1 MAEQYLVSKKYHEIS
16 LLAGETAR
24 QVSKN
29 GEEWAKYLTTAA
41 RLYRYPFDDQ
51 MLIYAQRP
59 DASACATMETWNEKM
74 FCWVNRG
81 AKGIAL
87 FDRESERPRLKYVFD
102 VSDVHKSRR
111 LGKDPYLWEI
121 REEHKDA
128 VLAQLEK
135 TYGATDKDNSFES
148 RLMEIAGRIAE
159 DYYGELMQDMSYAKE
174 GSFLEELDGLNV
186 GLRLRETLSASIA
199 YTLLSRCGAD
209 MDLWKDELNFDYI
222 SEFNTTKALSVIG
235 NATTDMCKPILM
247 EIGKTVAAYDRQIAR
262 QKASNKA
269 KEKASGVQ
277 IDNIEKNPQK
287 VLANTP
293 EPRYNALKRES
304 VLQTRTDIPIYVTG
318 EQAVKNIETE
328 GIAHGTDIREE
339 RGLSDTQPDTGQ
351 RAGGAADQ
359 VRADAQ
365 ELSEGTPEGD
375 LQRASADG
383 RTESTLSGDT
393 ETGRGEDGLSDGED
407 GGSRGSGRSAES
419 VRSDEMGGEDERN
432 QALGGGK
439 RTDGAGLQPLNSGL
453 QQNKEEAVKPD
464 NDRSSGEDSLS
475 GSFLDNLEFAEKA
488 VEIQKGILCS
498 DDFLI
503 HKRPEIAGY
512 FAMEQD
518 IRMQTEYLKNSF
530 RMEEFTELDIGE
542 MRAGY
547 RADED
552 GLTMWKGHYL
562 TREAEA
568 RISWEDA
575 RFFVNSY
582 IEDGVYLLP
591 GEKAEQIDTN
601 GMYQQLDLFSMF
613 TEQVG
618 SIAMKEAEA
627 GIIPAEKTSP
637 EPTKEVITKEQLD
650 TILRSGGGR
659 ENSRKRIYAKYQQ
672 GKTPEEM
679 AEFLKKEYKTTGK
692 GFEFEGKQIAVWF
705 DGQGMTA
712 GDGTS
717 AIENPKFTMSWQEI
731 ETQIRS
737 QVEKG
742 TYMGANEAYLV
753 DEVERGRIADHL
765 YFFFR
770 DGMGEAP
777 EELEMKFA
785 NYPDSHASLVDILST
800 PESVDMV
807 ASHMDKA
814 LAQLESG
821 EKKLRFR
828 SVMPKEELRAELD
841 NLLLQKKT
849 FPVSDH
855 VEVKKED
862 FITQDEIDHR
872 LGRGSGFEHGSFRIY
887 DYFMEG
893 HDSKEAAA
901 FLKKEYGIG
910 GSSHALAGADH
921 SWEDHDSK
929 GISLKKGDLSKP
941 YADVLLPWKA
951 VEKRIRKLIQEDK
964 YLFPE
969 GKEAYAEYKEEQAQ
983 KELEKAQAKIER
995 DTKVACKDA
1004 VDRAIAEN
1012 FDGYRLPKAT
1022 AEGVIKEYGI
1032 ERVSYVLANTVMH
1045 RRQEERISPENKEWA
1060 KSIEPY
1066 AMYESRDIVAASHP
1080 AVLNGFINQARRYIE
1095 HEKELAAQAEA
1106 EQEND
1111 VPDIPEGELDWHIV
1125 HDMDDDNG
1133 QPAEWS
1139 AKLPNGEFLWIDR
1152 ETGGYALYD
1161 THNTDASPVSV
1172 SETLDGAKESGED
1185 YASELTAV
1193 DVEIVEK
1200 TTVALESSEDFSE
1213 PATGFYT
1220 HQYADGREGMRYRL
1234 VTTAE
1239 DGLLIPY
1246 PEHSRFFLNRELAQ
1260 EYMDTH
1266 ADLIDVIGYD
1276 EMVFSSMQK
1285 QSAYKREQNER
1296 ETSGHDVQR
1305 LEDTIFIDGQ
1315 ECVKTDEWKS
1325 GDDVYV
1331 LGNSIEDSDFF
1342 YAEVNGNTRFEYDH
1356 KPDRAEIVEDFINIE
1371 AMRDIDRHE
1380 AEVFSRFEGG
1390 GEVSEFYYAISLTSD
1405 AFADSYCISVMDG
1418 STGEEVQPYR
1428 DSHGD
1433 MPTFKTVD
1441 EAVDYCHRNGIDF
1454 ENAAEVDQWHTIEV
1468 ERAKAVSDG
1477 QIQEDYAEKPL
1488 TADDIQN
1495 LVLTGREYSA
1505 GSRTTVY
1512 DFECDIRGEHDSLQ
1526 YTLEY
1531 HDDGEGFTIH
1541 TEKDDIW
1548 ERMSEPELERLEGIL
1563 GREALY
1569 FKYHEKIA
1577 GAESLEGLKEIEYE
1591 IMEDESPYFS
1601 AVSERVWKDFS
1612 QKEREMSVPEQET
1625 SGHDV
1630 QKRDYRVGDR
1640 VYLDNKP
1647 YEITRTDDWNVEIMD
1662 RSLLNPPR
1670 RLESRENFEKLLRQ
1684 DERNAHLFTPEEK
1697 EPDQMGYTAETVE
1710 VYPGEKNNLPY
1721 DVVVEKLHFEEPE
1734 KAEPE
1739 KTVQIDKSG
1748 AVNFHITDDT
1758 LGIGGAK
1765 EKFKRNIDAIR
1776 TLEKIEGENRIA
1788 TPEEQK
1794 ILSQYVGWGGLA
1806 DAFDESKSAWAGE
1819 YQELKSLLSDAE
1831 YASARES
1838 TLNAHYTSP
1847 VIIRSIYEALE
1858 NMGFEKGNVLEPAM
1872 GIGNFFGMLPE
1883 KMQESRLYGVELDG
1897 ITGRIAKQLYPKA
1910 DIKISGFEKT
1920 DYPNDF
1926 FDVAVGNVPFGQYKV
1941 ADRQYDK
1948 NNFLIH
1954 DYFFA
1959 KTLDKVR
1966 PGGVVA
1972 FVTSKGTMDKK
1983 SPEVRKYLA
1992 QRAELL
1998 GAVRLPN
2005 TAFKENAGTEVTSDI
2020 LFLKKRDRVMD
2031 LEPDWVHLSED
2042 ENGIAM
2048 NSYFAEHPEMIVG
2061 KMEMVSGPYGMEST
2075 CQPDTT
2081 RPFAEQLAEAISRID
2096 GEIEEAA
2103 LDELDSEAADQTI
2116 PADPD
2121 VKNYSY
2127 TLVDDKVYYRENSIM
2142 KPVDM
2147 KDTMME
2153 RIKGMVGIRDCTQE
2167 LIRVQLEEYPDTV
2180 ILEKQAELNKLY
2192 DDFSKKYGLINSQ
2205 TNKRAFNQDSS
2216 YCLLCSLEKTD
2227 EEGKF
2232 VGKADMFTKRTIKKA
2247 EVVTSVD
2254 TATEALAVSLSEKA
2268 KVDLDYMAELSGK
2281 DADTIK
2287 EELTGV
2293 IFQNPVTDKWETADE
2308 YLSGNVRD
2316 KLETAKTY
2324 AENHPEYA
2332 VNVQALTQVQPKELD
2347 ASEIEV
2353 RIGATWVKPEYLEDF
2368 MRDTFESPQH
2378 LFDKNVMGIQFSDV
2392 TGQWNVKGKNADFG
2406 NSLVNMTYGT
2416 SRRNAY
2422 QILEDSLN
2430 LKDSRVYDTI
2440 MEDGK
2445 EKRVLNKKET
2455 TLAAQKQDTI
2465 REAFK
2470 DWVFRDPDRRQD
2482 LVAKYNKLFNST
2494 RPREYDGAHLKF
2506 PGMTPDIE
2514 LKPHQKNAVAHVL
2527 YGDNTLLA
2535 HCVGAGKTF
2544 EMTAAAMESKRLG
2557 LCQKSLFVVPNH
2569 LTEQWASDFLRLY
2582 PGANILAATKKDF
2595 EPANR
2600 KKFCSRIATGDYD
2613 AVIIGHSQFEKIPL
2627 SIERQEA
2634 MIERQIGEIELAI
2647 EQAKADNGE
2656 RYTIKQMEKTRKSL
2670 SARLEKL
2677 NDTSRKDNVVTFEQL
2692 GVDRLFVD
2700 ESHFYKNL
2708 FLYTK
2713 MRNVAGIAQT
2723 EAQKSSDMFAK
2734 CQYLDELT
2742 GGKGVTFATGTPISN
2757 SMTELYTNMRY
2768 LQYSTLQKLG
2778 LGHFD
2783 SWASSFGE
2791 TQTAIELAPE
2801 GTGYRA
2807 KTRFAKFFNLP
2818 ELIAL
2823 FKESADIQTPDM
2835 LNLPVPEAEYE
2846 NVVLKPSEYQ
2856 QDMVASL
2863 AERAEAVRDRKVDA
2877 SVDNMLKIT
2886 NDGRKLAL
2894 DQRLINDMLPDN
2906 ETSKAATCVE
2916 KAFEIWEQTKEQKST
2931 QLIFCDLSTPK
2942 GDGTFN
2948 VYDDIKNK
2956 LVEKGV
2962 PPEEISFI
2970 HEANTETRKAE
2981 LFGKVRSGQVRF
2993 LLGSTQK
3000 MGAGTNVQDRLIALH
3015 HLDVPWR
3022 PSDIEQQEGRIL
3034 RQGNLNPKVKI
3045 FRYVTEGTF
3054 DSYSWQLIENKQKFI
3069 GQIMTSK
3076 SPVRSCEDV
3085 DEAALTYAEVK
3096 ALATGNPYIKEKMDL
3111 DIQVS
3116 KLKLMKGNHTSQK
3129 YRLEDNIAK
3138 HYPQQIAILKER
3150 ISGMGADIQTAKA
3163 NLPADK
3169 EQFLMKV
3176 GDKVYTDKK
3185 EAGTALV
3192 EMCKEMKTVNVP
3204 ATVGEYAGFKMAVS
3218 FDSFNHK
3225 FVMNLKGQ
3233 LSHNLEIG
3241 SDPLGNIARINH
3253 ALESMPKQLSEA
3265 QTKLETVERQLE
3277 TAKVEVTKPFAQEA
3291 ELAEKLERLS
3301 ALNALLNMDEKGDD
3315 ALGMDDAPEEEN
3327 EGQETS
3333 GHDVQKLGK
3342 NDLKPWQEEKPETRE
3357 SVADAP
3363 TPYPVEN
3370 ARHNYAVDN
3379 GNPQGLKLTAGMADK
3394 PVQRTSLKE
3403 KLEAFKVKA
3412 AGGDAEKAM
3421 PKKAKEKTETL

>member
-59 DASACATMETWNEKM
+59 DANACATMETWNEKM

-174 GSFLEELDGLNV
+174 GSFLEEFDDLNV

-262 QKASNKA
+262 NKA
-269 KEKASGVQ
+269 KEKANGVQ
-277 IDNIEKNPQK
+277 TDNTEKNPEK

-304 VLQTRTDIPIYVTG
+304 DLQTRTDIPIYVTG

-393 ETGRGEDGLSDGED
+393 ETGRGEDGLPDRADGE
-407 GGSRGSGRSAES
+407 SRGSGRSAES

-439 RTDGAGLQPLNSGL
+439 RTDGAGIQPVNSGL
-453 QQNKEEAVKPD
+453 QQNKETGKPD
-464 NDRSSGEDSLS
+464 NDRTSGEDSLS

-518 IRMQTEYLKNSF
+518 TRMQTEYLKNSF
-530 RMEEFTELDIGE
+530 RMEEFTEFDIGE

-591 GEKAEQIDTN
+591 GEKAEQIDTS

-613 TEQVG
+613 TEQIG

-637 EPTKEVITKEQLD
+637 EPTKEVIPKEQLD
-650 TILRSGGGR
+650 TILQSGGGR

-679 AEFLKKEYKTTGK
+679 AEFLKKEYRTTGK
-692 GFEFEGKQIAVWF
+692 GFEFEGKQVSVWF

-737 QVEKG
+737 QVENG

-753 DEVERGRIADHL
+753 DEVERGRIATFAA
-765 YFFFR
+765 YFFY
-770 DGMGEAP
+770 DGMGEMP
-777 EELEMKFA
+777 EEIFEKVGNRSDA
-785 NYPDSHASLVDILST
+785 HAKMVELLSS
-800 PESVDMV
+800 PEGIDLV
-807 ASHMDKA
+807 ASCMDKA
-814 LAQLESG
+814 MAQLESG

-901 FLKKEYGIG
+901 FLKKEYGTG

-1012 FDGYRLPKAT
+1012 FDGYRLPKGT

-1106 EQEND
+1106 EQAQEPEQGEND
-1111 VPDIPEGELDWHIV
+1111 ISEGELDWHIV

-1133 QPAEWS
+1133 QPTEWS

-1185 YASELTAV
+1185 YAALEPAH
-1193 DVEIVEK
+1193 VEAEEK
-1200 TTVALESSEDFSE
+1200 IKVALESSEDFSE
-1213 PATGFYT
+1213 PSIGFYT

-1246 PEHSRFFLNRELAQ
+1246 PEHSRFFFNRELAQ
-1260 EYMDTH
+1260 EYIDTH
-1266 ADLIDVIGYD
+1266 SDLIDVTSYD

-1285 QSAYKREQNER
+1285 QSAYKREQIQR
-1296 ETSGHDVQR
+1296 ETSGQDVQR
-1305 LEDTIFIDGQ
+1305 LSDTIFIDGQ
-1315 ECVKTDEWKS
+1315 ECIKTDEWKS

-1331 LGNSIEDSDFF
+1331 LGNSVEDSDFF

-1356 KPDRAEIVEDFINIE
+1356 KPDRAEIEDDFIDIE

-1441 EAVDYCHRNGIDF
+1441 EAVDYCHENGIDF
-1454 ENAAEVDQWHTIEV
+1454 QNAGEVDQWHTIEV

-1477 QIQEDYAEKPL
+1477 QIQEDHAEKPL

-1601 AVSERVWKDFS
+1601 AVSERVWEAYS
-1612 QKEREMSVPEQET
+1612 QKEQELSVPEQET

-1630 QKRDYRVGDR
+1630 QKPDYRVGVT

-1662 RSLLNPPR
+1662 RSLFNPPR

-1748 AVNFHITDDT
+1748 AVNFHITDDA

-1765 EKFKRNIDAIR
+1765 EKFKRNIEAIR

-2075 CQPDTT
+2075 CQPDTA

-2153 RIKGMVGIRDCTQE
+2153 RITGMVGIRDCTQE

-2324 AENHPEYA
+2324 AENHPEYT

-2368 MRDTFESPQH
+2368 MRDTFETPQH
-2378 LFDKNVMGIQFSDV
+2378 LFDKNVMSIQFSDV

-2916 KAFEIWEQTKEQKST
+2916 KAFEIWEQTKGQKST

-3265 QTKLETVERQLE
+3265 QTKLQTVERQLE

>member
-1 MAEQYLVSKKYHEIS
+1 MAGEYLVSKKYHEIS
-16 LLAGETAR
+16 VLAGETAR
-24 QVSKN
+24 QVAKN
-29 GEEWAKYLTTAA
+29 GKEWTKYLDTAA
-41 RLYRYPFDDQ
+41 RLYKYPFEDQ

-59 DASACATMETWNEKM
+59 DAKACATMEIWNEKM

-102 VSDVHKSRR
+102 VSNVHKSRR
-111 LGKDPYLWEI
+111 IGKDPYLWEI
-121 REEHKDA
+121 REEHKDV

-135 TYGATDKDNSFES
+135 TYGATDKGNSFEG
-148 RLMEIAGRIAE
+148 RLMEIARRIAE
-159 DYYGELMQDMSYAKE
+159 DYYTELLPDLLYSKE
-174 GSFLEELDGLNV
+174 GSFLEELDELNV

-199 YTLLSRCGAD
+199 YTILSRCGAD
-209 MDLWKDELNFDYI
+209 MDLWKDDLNFDYI
-222 SEFNTTKALSVIG
+222 SEFNTSMALSVVG
-235 NATTDMCKPILM
+235 NATTDMCKPLLM

-262 QKASNKA
+262 NKA
-269 KEKASGVQ
+269 KEKANAVQ
-277 IDNIEKNPQK
+277 TDTNEKNPEK
-287 VLANTP
+287 VLANIP
-293 EPRYNALKRES
+293 DPRYNALKRES
-304 VLQTRTDIPIYVTG
+304 KNEPQTETTT
-318 EQAVKNIETE
+318 NHIETE

-339 RGLSDTQPDTGQ
+339 RGLSDTEPGAGQ
-351 RAGGAADQ
+351 RAGGTADQ
-359 VRADAQ
+359 VRTDAE

-375 LQRASADG
+375 IQRAADDG
-383 RTESTLSGDT
+383 KTERALSGDT
-393 ETGRGEDGLSDGED
+393 EAGRGADGLPDGADGE
-407 GGSRGSGRSAES
+407 SRGSGRSTES
-419 VRSDEMGGEDERN
+419 VRSDEMGGEDE
-432 QALGGGK
+432 QHQELSGGD
-439 RTDGAGLQPLNSGL
+439 RTDGAGVQPLSSEE
-453 QQNKEEAVKPD
+453 QQNKETEEPD
-464 NDRSSGEDSLS
+464 NGEDSLS
-475 GSFLDNLEFAEKA
+475 GSFLDNPDFAEKTME
-488 VEIQKGILCS
+488 VQKGILCS
-498 DDFLI
+498 DSFLI

-512 FAMEQD
+512 FAMEKD
-518 IRMQTEYLKNSF
+518 TRLQTEYFKNCF
-530 RMEEFTELDIGE
+530 HFNIYYGYEAAGIPVGFYANEEGIHFNMSGKPGVEN
-542 MRAGY
+542 
-547 RADED
+547 
-552 GLTMWKGHYL
+552 
-562 TREAEA
+562 EAF
-568 RISWEDA
+568 ISWEDA
-575 RFFVNSY
+575 RFLVNSY
-582 IEDGVYLLP
+582 IEDDVYLLP

-601 GMYQQLDLFSMF
+601 GMYQQLDLFSLF
-613 TEQVG
+613 SEQVG
-618 SIAMKEAEA
+618 SIAVKEAEQ
-627 GIIPAEKTSP
+627 GVIPAEKISP
-637 EPTKEVITKEQLD
+637 EPQKEALPKEQLD
-650 TILRSGGGR
+650 TILQSGGGR
-659 ENSRKRIYAKYQQ
+659 DNSRKRIYAKYQQ

-679 AEFLKKEYKTTGK
+679 AEFLKKEYGTTGK
-692 GFEFEGKQIAVWF
+692 GFEFDGKQVSVWF
-705 DGQGMTA
+705 NEQGMTA
-712 GDGTS
+712 GYGTS
-717 AIENPKFTMSWQEI
+717 ALENPRFTMSWQEI
-731 ETQIRS
+731 EAVIRS
-737 QVEKG
+737 QVESG
-742 TYMGANEAYLV
+742 AYMGANEAYLV
-753 DEVERGRIADHL
+753 DEVERSRIATYVA
-765 YFFFR
+765 YFFY
-770 DGMGEAP
+770 DGIGELP
-777 EELEMKFA
+777 EELFEKVGNRSDA
-785 NYPDSHASLVDILST
+785 HAKMVELLSS
-800 PESVDMV
+800 PEGIDLV
-807 ASHMDKA
+807 ASCMDKA
-814 LAQLESG
+814 LHQLETG
-821 EKKLRFR
+821 EKKLRYR

-841 NLLLQKKT
+841 NLLLEKKT

-901 FLKKEYGIG
+901 FLKKEYGTG
-910 GSSHALAGADH
+910 GSTHALAGADH
-921 SWEDHDSK
+921 SYENHDAK
-929 GISLKKGDLSKP
+929 GISLEKGSIMEPYTKILLS
-941 YADVLLPWKA
+941 WKV
-951 VEKRIRKLIQEDK
+951 VEKRIRKLIEEDK

-983 KELEKAQAKIER
+983 KELEQAQAKLER
-995 DTKVACKDA
+995 DTKVYCKDA
-1004 VDRAIAEN
+1004 IDRAIAEN
-1012 FDGYRLPKAT
+1012 FDGYRLPKGT
-1022 AEGVIKEYGI
+1022 AEGVIKDYGI
-1032 ERVSYVLANTVMH
+1032 ERVSYVLANTIMH

-1060 KSIEPY
+1060 MSITPY
-1066 AMYESRDIVAASHP
+1066 AVYESRDIVAASHP

-1095 HEKELAAQAEA
+1095 QEKELAALAEA
-1106 EQEND
+1106 EQAQEPEQND
-1111 VPDIPEGELDWHIV
+1111 VSDISEGELDWHIV

-1133 QPAEWS
+1133 QPTEWS
-1139 AKLPNGEFLWIDR
+1139 AKLPNGEFLWIDK
-1152 ETGGYALYD
+1152 ETEGYALYN
-1161 THNTDASPVSV
+1161 THMTDASPVSV

-1185 YASELTAV
+1185 YAFEIAH
-1193 DVEIVEK
+1193 VEEVEK
-1200 TTVALESSEDFSE
+1200 ITVALESTEDFSE
-1213 PATGFYT
+1213 PGIGFYT
-1220 HQYADGREGMRYRL
+1220 HHYADGREGVRYRL
-1234 VTTAE
+1234 VTMGE
-1239 DGLLIPY
+1239 NGLLIPY
-1246 PEHSRFFLNRELAQ
+1246 PEHNRFFINRELAQ
-1260 EYMDTH
+1260 EYIDNH

-1276 EMVFSSMQK
+1276 EMVYGSMHK
-1285 QSAYKREQNER
+1285 QSEYKREQAQK
-1296 ETSGHDVQR
+1296 ETSGHDVQKS
-1305 LEDTIFIDGQ
+1305 EDTISIDGQ
-1315 ECVKTDEWKS
+1315 ECVKTDEWKA
-1325 GDDVYV
+1325 GDNKYV
-1331 LGNSIEDSDFF
+1331 LGNSVEDSDFF
-1342 YAEVNGNTRFEYDH
+1342 YAEVNGDTHFEYDH
-1356 KPDRAEIVEDFINIE
+1356 RPDREEVEDDFIDLE

-1380 AEVFSRFEGG
+1380 AQVFSRFEG
-1390 GEVSEFYYAISLTSD
+1390 SD
-1405 AFADSYCISVMDG
+1405 DFPDVDAD
-1418 STGEEVQPYR
+1418 
-1428 DSHGD
+1428 
-1433 MPTFKTVD
+1433 
-1441 EAVDYCHRNGIDF
+1441 
-1454 ENAAEVDQWHTIEV
+1454 
-1468 ERAKAVSDG
+1468 
-1477 QIQEDYAEKPL
+1477 EKPL

-1495 LVLTGREYSA
+1495 LVLINREYFA
-1505 GSRTTVY
+1505 TSRTTVY

-1548 ERMSEPELERLEGIL
+1548 ERMPEPELERLEGIL
-1563 GREALY
+1563 SREAVY

-1577 GAESLEGLKEIEYE
+1577 GTESLEDLKELEYE
-1591 IMEDESPYFS
+1591 IMEDESPEFP

-1612 QKEREMSVPEQET
+1612 QKERELSAPEQET

-1630 QKRDYRVGDR
+1630 QKQKYRIGVR

-1662 RSLLNPPR
+1662 RSLYNPPR
-1670 RLESRENFEKLLRQ
+1670 RLESWENFEKLLRQ
-1684 DERNAHLFTPEEK
+1684 DERNAHLFTPEERK
-1697 EPDQMGYTAETVE
+1697 
-1710 VYPGEKNNLPY
+1710 
-1721 DVVVEKLHFEEPE
+1721 PE

-1739 KTVQIDKSG
+1739 KPDYKVGDIVTIDGTEFMIDDISDEEVQLRDPTLFYPMLWTESRENFERLLARETENALPEPEKKSPAKQAEPKIDKSG
-1748 AVNFHITDDT
+1748 AVNFHITDDA

-1765 EKFKRNIDAIR
+1765 EKFRRNVEAIR
-1776 TLEKIEGENRIA
+1776 TLEAIESENRIA

-1819 YQELKSLLSDAE
+1819 YQELKSLLSETE

-1858 NMGFEKGNVLEPAM
+1858 KMGFEKGNVLEPAM

-1910 DIKISGFEKT
+1910 NIKISGFEKT

-1948 NNFLIH
+1948 NNFMIH

-2061 KMEMVSGPYGMEST
+2061 NMEMVSGPYGMEST

-2081 RPFAEQLAEAISRID
+2081 KPFAEQLREAISRID
-2096 GEIEEAA
+2096 GEFEEVE
-2103 LDELDSEAADQTI
+2103 LDELEDEFADQTI
-2116 PADPD
+2116 PADPY

-2127 TLVDDKVYYRENSIM
+2127 TLVDDKVYYRENSVM

-2147 KDTMME
+2147 KDSMLE
-2153 RIKGMVGIRDCTQE
+2153 RIKGMIAIRNCTQE
-2167 LIRVQLEEYPDTV
+2167 LINVQLEEYPDSV
-2180 ILEKQAELNKLY
+2180 IWEKQAELNSLY
-2192 DDFSKKYGLINSQ
+2192 DAFSKKYGLINSQ

-2268 KVDLDYMAELSGK
+2268 RIDLDYMAELTGK
-2281 DADTIK
+2281 SIDTIK
-2287 EELTGV
+2287 EELTGI

-2316 KLETAKTY
+2316 KLETAKVY
-2324 AENHPEYA
+2324 AENHPEFT

-2353 RIGATWVKPEYLEDF
+2353 RIGATWIKPEYLEDF
-2368 MRDTFESPQH
+2368 MRDIFETPQH
-2378 LFDKNVMGIQFSDV
+2378 LLNRDIMGIQYSDI
-2392 TGQWNVKGKNADFG
+2392 TGQWNVKGKNADYG

-2430 LKDSRVYDTI
+2430 LKDSRVYDTVV
-2440 MEDGK
+2440 EDGK

-2482 LVAKYNKLFNST
+2482 LVAKYNQLFNST

-2634 MIERQIGEIELAI
+2634 MIERQISEIELAI

-2677 NDTSRKDNVVTFEQL
+2677 NDATRKDNVVTFEQL

-2700 ESHFYKNL
+2700 ESHNYKNL

-2734 CQYLDELT
+2734 CQYLDEIT

-2818 ELIAL
+2818 ELISL

-2856 QDMVASL
+2856 QEMVSSL
-2863 AERAEAVRDRKVDA
+2863 ADRAEAVRNRLVEPYQ
-2877 SVDNMLKIT
+2877 DNMLKIT

-2894 DQRLINDMLPDN
+2894 DQRLINDVLPDSD
-2906 ETSKAATCVE
+2906 TSKAATCVE

-2948 VYDDIKNK
+2948 VYEDIRNK
-2956 LVEKGV
+2956 LIEKGV
-2962 PPEEISFI
+2962 PPEEIAFI
-2970 HEANTETRKAE
+2970 HEANTELRKAE

-3129 YRLEDNIAK
+3129 YRLEDDILK
-3138 HYPQQIAILKER
+3138 RYPQQIAILKER
-3150 ISGMGADIQTAKA
+3150 ISGMTVDIQTAKT

-3169 EQFLMKV
+3169 EQFVMKV

-3192 EMCKEMKTVNVP
+3192 EMCKEMKTLNVP

-3253 ALESMPKQLSEA
+3253 ALESMPKQLAEA

-3277 TAKVEVTKPFAQEA
+3277 TAKIEVTKPFAQEA
-3291 ELAEKLERLS
+3291 ELAEKLERLA
-3301 ALNALLNMDEKGDD
+3301 ALNALLNMDEKGDE
-3315 ALGMDDAPEEEN
+3315 ALGMDDAPGEEN
-3327 EGQETS
+3327 ESQKTS
-3333 GHDVQKLGK
+3333 GHDVQKPAAGYGSPQRF
-3342 NDLKPWQEEKPETRE
+3342 KPAAAM
-3357 SVADAP
+3357 S
-3363 TPYPVEN
+3363 
-3370 ARHNYAVDN
+3370 
-3379 GNPQGLKLTAGMADK
+3379 DK
-3394 PVQRTSLKE
+3394 PAQRTSLKE
-3403 KLEAFKVKA
+3403 KLEAFKVRA
-3412 AGGDAEKAM
+3412 AGGNTEKTV
-3421 PKKAKEKTETL
+3421 PKKAKDKAETL

>member
-1 MAEQYLVSKKYHEIS
+1 MAGEYLVSKKYHEIS
-16 LLAGETAR
+16 MLAGETAR

-29 GEEWAKYLTTAA
+29 GEEWTKYLTTAA
-41 RLYRYPFDDQ
+41 RLYKYPFEDQ

-59 DASACATMETWNEKM
+59 DAKACALMETWNEKM

-111 LGKDPYLWEI
+111 IGKDPYLWEI

-135 TYGATDKDNSFES
+135 TYGATDRGNSFEG
-148 RLMEIAGRIAE
+148 RLIEIAGRIAE
-159 DYYGELMQDMSYAKE
+159 DYYSELLPDMSYAKE
-174 GSFLEELDGLNV
+174 GSFLEELDEINV

-222 SEFNTTKALSVIG
+222 SEFNTSMALSVIG
-235 NATTDMCKPILM
+235 NATTDMCKPLLM

-262 QKASNKA
+262 NKA
-269 KEKASGVQ
+269 KEKANGVQ
-277 IDNIEKNPQK
+277 TDDIEKNPEK

-304 VLQTRTDIPIYVTG
+304 ESIPQTETDTN
-318 EQAVKNIETE
+318 QIETE
-328 GIAHGTDIREE
+328 GIAYGTDIREE

-351 RAGGAADQ
+351 RAGGTADQ
-359 VRADAQ
+359 VRADAE
-365 ELSEGTPEGD
+365 ELPEGTPEGD
-375 LQRASADG
+375 IQRASDG
-383 RTESTLSGDT
+383 RQAESTLSGDT
-393 ETGRGEDGLSDGED
+393 EAGRGEDGLPDGADGE
-407 GGSRGSGRSAES
+407 SRGSGRSAES
-419 VRSDEMGGEDERN
+419 VRSDEMGGEDEQH
-432 QALGGGK
+432 QALGGGN
-439 RTDGAGLQPLNSGL
+439 RTDGAGLQPLNSGS
-453 QQNKEEAVKPD
+453 QQNRETEKPD
-464 NDRSSGEDSLS
+464 NGEDSLS
-475 GSFLDNLEFAEKA
+475 GSFLDNLEFTEKA
-488 VEIQKGILCS
+488 MELQKGVLCS
-498 DDFLI
+498 DAFLI

-518 IRMQTEYLKNSF
+518 TMLQREYFKNSF
-530 RMEEFTELDIGE
+530 HMGMTYILGVGDSIVEFHAEENGIY
-542 MRAGY
+542 MRDRTDGI
-547 RADED
+547 DSED
-552 GLTMWKGHYL
+552 MLL
-562 TREAEA
+562 
-568 RISWEDA
+568 SWEDA

-613 TEQVG
+613 AEQVG
-618 SIAMKEAEA
+618 SIAMKEAED
-627 GIIPAEKTSP
+627 GIVPAEKPSL
-637 EPTKEVITKEQLD
+637 EPKKEALPKEQLD
-650 TILRSGGGR
+650 TILRSGGGM

-679 AEFLKKEYKTTGK
+679 TEFLKKEYGTTGK
-692 GFEFEGKQIAVWF
+692 GFEFEGKQVAVWF

-712 GDGTS
+712 GYGTS

-737 QVEKG
+737 QVENG

-753 DEVERGRIADHL
+753 DEVERGRIATFAA
-765 YFFFR
+765 YFFY
-770 DGMGEAP
+770 DGIGEMP
-777 EELEMKFA
+777 EEIFEKVGNRSDA
-785 NYPDSHASLVDILST
+785 HAKMVELLSSPEGIDLVT
-800 PESVDMV
+800 
-807 ASHMDKA
+807 SHMDKA

-821 EKKLRFR
+821 EKKLRIR

-841 NLLLQKKT
+841 NLLLEKET
-849 FPVSDH
+849 FPVSDS

-872 LGRGSGFEHGSFRIY
+872 LGSGSGYHHGSFRIY

-893 HDSKEAAA
+893 HNSKEAAD
-901 FLKKEYGIG
+901 FLKHEYGTG
-910 GSSHALAGADH
+910 GSSDALAGADH
-921 SWEDHDSK
+921 SWEDHDFK
-929 GISLKKGDLSKP
+929 GISLKKGDLSEP
-941 YADVLLPWKA
+941 YADVLLSWKT

-964 YLFPE
+964 YLSPKA
-969 GKEAYAEYKEEQAQ
+969 KEAYAEYKEEQAQ
-983 KELEKAQAKIER
+983 IELEKAQAKIER
-995 DTKVACKDA
+995 DTKVSCKDA
-1004 VDRAIAEN
+1004 IDRAIAEN
-1012 FDGYRLPKAT
+1012 FDGYRLPKGT
-1022 AEGVIKEYGI
+1022 AAGVIKEYGI

-1066 AMYESRDIVAASHP
+1066 AMYESRDIIAASHP

-1106 EQEND
+1106 EQEPEND
-1111 VPDIPEGELDWHIV
+1111 VPDISEGELNWHIV
-1125 HDMDDDNG
+1125 HEMDDDNG
-1133 QPAEWS
+1133 QPTEWS
-1139 AKLPNGEFLWIDR
+1139 AKLPNGEFLWIDK
-1152 ETGGYALYD
+1152 ETEGYALYD

-1185 YASELTAV
+1185 YSLELTGVV
-1193 DVEIVEK
+1193 DVERI
-1200 TTVALESSEDFSE
+1200 TVALESSEDFSE
-1213 PATGFYT
+1213 PGIGFYT
-1220 HQYADGREGMRYRL
+1220 HQYADGREGVRYRL
-1234 VTTAE
+1234 VTIAE

-1246 PEHSRFFLNRELAQ
+1246 PEHSRFFINRELAQ
-1260 EYMDTH
+1260 EYIDTH

-1285 QSAYKREQNER
+1285 QSAYKREQIQG
-1296 ETSGHDVQR
+1296 ETSGHDVQKP
-1305 LEDTIFIDGQ
+1305 EDTIFIDGQ
-1315 ECVKTDEWKS
+1315 ECIKTDEWKS

-1331 LGNSIEDSDFF
+1331 LGNSVEDSDFF

-1356 KPDRAEIVEDFINIE
+1356 KPDRAEIEDDFIDIE

-1380 AEVFSRFEGG
+1380 AEVFSHFEG
-1390 GEVSEFYYAISLTSD
+1390 SADFPDID
-1405 AFADSYCISVMDG
+1405 AD
-1418 STGEEVQPYR
+1418 
-1428 DSHGD
+1428 
-1433 MPTFKTVD
+1433 
-1441 EAVDYCHRNGIDF
+1441 
-1454 ENAAEVDQWHTIEV
+1454 
-1468 ERAKAVSDG
+1468 
-1477 QIQEDYAEKPL
+1477 EKPL

-1495 LVLTGREYSA
+1495 LVLINREYFA
-1505 GSRTTVY
+1505 TSRTTVY

-1548 ERMSEPELERLEGIL
+1548 ERMPEPELERLEGIL
-1563 GREALY
+1563 SREAVY
-1569 FKYHEKIA
+1569 FKYHEKIT
-1577 GAESLEGLKEIEYE
+1577 GTESLEDLKEIEYE
-1591 IMEDESPYFS
+1591 IMEDESPEFP

-1612 QKEREMSVPEQET
+1612 QKERELSAPEQET

-1630 QKRDYRVGDR
+1630 QKRNYRIGNR

-1647 YEITRTDDWNVEIMD
+1647 YEITRIDDWNVEIMD
-1662 RSLLNPPR
+1662 RSLFNPPR

-1684 DERNAHLFTPEEK
+1684 DERNAYLFTPEEN
-1697 EPDQMGYTAETVE
+1697 EPDQTGYTTETVE

-1721 DVVVEKLHFEEPE
+1721 DVVVEKLHFGKPE
-1734 KAEPE
+1734 KAKPEKPDYKVGDTVTIEGTEFIIENISDREVQLRDPTLFYPIFRTESWENFERLLARETENTLPEPE
-1739 KTVQIDKSG
+1739 GKSPAKQAEPKIDKSG
-1748 AVNFHITDDT
+1748 AVNFHITDDA
-1758 LGIGGAK
+1758 LGIGSAK
-1765 EKFKRNIDAIR
+1765 EKFRRNVEAIR
-1776 TLEKIEGENRIA
+1776 TLEKIENENRIA
-1788 TPEEQK
+1788 TPEEQRV
-1794 ILSQYVGWGGLA
+1794 LSQYVGWGGLA

-1819 YQELKSLLSDAE
+1819 YQELKNLLSDTE
-1831 YASARES
+1831 YASARGS

-1883 KMQESRLYGVELDG
+1883 KMQDSRLYGVELDG

-2081 RPFAEQLAEAISRID
+2081 RAFAEQLAEAISRID
-2096 GEIEEAA
+2096 GEIEEVE
-2103 LDELDSEAADQTI
+2103 LDELDGEIADQTI
-2116 PADPD
+2116 PADPA

-2127 TLVDDKVYYRENSIM
+2127 TLVDDKVYYRENSVM

-2147 KDTMME
+2147 KDSMLE

-2167 LIRVQLEEYPDTV
+2167 LIHVQLEEYPDTV

-2268 KVDLDYMAELSGK
+2268 RVDLDYMAELSGK
-2281 DADTIK
+2281 SVDKIK
-2287 EELTGV
+2287 EELTGI

-2324 AENHPEYA
+2324 AENHPEYT

-2368 MRDTFESPQH
+2368 MRDTFETPQH
-2378 LFDKNVMGIQFSDV
+2378 LFDKNIMGIQFSGV
-2392 TGQWNVKGKNADFG
+2392 TGQWNVKGKNADYG
-2406 NSLVNMTYGT
+2406 NTLVNMTYGT

-2440 MEDGK
+2440 EEDGK

-2514 LKPHQKNAVAHVL
+2514 LKPHQKSAVAHVL

-2634 MIERQIGEIELAI
+2634 MIERQISEIELAI

-2734 CQYLDELT
+2734 CQYLDEIT

-2768 LQYSTLQKLG
+2768 LQYGTLQKLG

-2835 LNLPVPEAEYE
+2835 LKLPVPEAEYE

-2856 QDMVASL
+2856 QDMVSSL
-2863 AERAEAVRDRKVDA
+2863 ADRAEAVRNRLVEPYQ
-2877 SVDNMLKIT
+2877 DNMLKIT

-2894 DQRLINDMLPDN
+2894 DQRLINDMLPDSEN
-2906 ETSKAATCVE
+2906 SKAATCVG
-2916 KAFEIWEQTKEQKST
+2916 KAFEIWEQTREQKSA
-2931 QLIFCDLSTPK
+2931 QIIFCDC
-2942 GDGTFN
+2942 
-2948 VYDDIKNK
+2948 
-2956 LVEKGV
+2956 
-2962 PPEEISFI
+2962 
-2970 HEANTETRKAE
+2970 EAIRCY
-2981 LFGKVRSGQVRF
+2981 
-2993 LLGSTQK
+2993 
-3000 MGAGTNVQDRLIALH
+3000 TNYKWGYAL
-3015 HLDVPWR
+3015 
-3022 PSDIEQQEGRIL
+3022 
-3034 RQGNLNPKVKI
+3034 
-3045 FRYVTEGTF
+3045 
-3054 DSYSWQLIENKQKFI
+3054 
-3069 GQIMTSK
+3069 
-3076 SPVRSCEDV
+3076 
-3085 DEAALTYAEVK
+3085 
-3096 ALATGNPYIKEKMDL
+3096 
-3111 DIQVS
+3111 
-3116 KLKLMKGNHTSQK
+3116 
-3129 YRLEDNIAK
+3129 
-3138 HYPQQIAILKER
+3138 
-3150 ISGMGADIQTAKA
+3150 
-3163 NLPADK
+3163 
-3169 EQFLMKV
+3169 
-3176 GDKVYTDKK
+3176 
-3185 EAGTALV
+3185 
-3192 EMCKEMKTVNVP
+3192 
-3204 ATVGEYAGFKMAVS
+3204 
-3218 FDSFNHK
+3218 
-3225 FVMNLKGQ
+3225 
-3233 LSHNLEIG
+3233 
-3241 SDPLGNIARINH
+3241 
-3253 ALESMPKQLSEA
+3253 
-3265 QTKLETVERQLE
+3265 
-3277 TAKVEVTKPFAQEA
+3277 
-3291 ELAEKLERLS
+3291 
-3301 ALNALLNMDEKGDD
+3301 
-3315 ALGMDDAPEEEN
+3315 
-3327 EGQETS
+3327 
-3333 GHDVQKLGK
+3333 
-3342 NDLKPWQEEKPETRE
+3342 
-3357 SVADAP
+3357 
-3363 TPYPVEN
+3363 
-3370 ARHNYAVDN
+3370 
-3379 GNPQGLKLTAGMADK
+3379 
-3394 PVQRTSLKE
+3394 
-3403 KLEAFKVKA
+3403 
-3412 AGGDAEKAM
+3412 
-3421 PKKAKEKTETL
+3421 

>member
-59 DASACATMETWNEKM
+59 DANACATMETWNEKM

-174 GSFLEELDGLNV
+174 GSFLEEFDDLNV

-247 EIGKTVAAYDRQIAR
+247 EIGKTVAAYDRHIAR
-262 QKASNKA
+262 NKA
-269 KEKASGVQ
+269 KEKANGVQ
-277 IDNIEKNPQK
+277 TDNIEKNPQK

-393 ETGRGEDGLSDGED
+393 ETGRGEDGLPDRADGE
-407 GGSRGSGRSAES
+407 SRGSGRSAES
-419 VRSDEMGGEDERN
+419 VRSDEMGGEDEQH
-432 QALGGGK
+432 QALGGGN

-453 QQNKEEAVKPD
+453 QQNKEAVKPD

-475 GSFLDNLEFAEKA
+475 GSFLENLDFAEKA
-488 VEIQKGILCS
+488 MELQKEVLCS
-498 DDFLI
+498 DAFLI

-518 IRMQTEYLKNSF
+518 TRMQTEYLKNSF

-542 MRAGY
+542 MRVGY

-679 AEFLKKEYKTTGK
+679 AEFLKKEYRTTGK
-692 GFEFEGKQIAVWF
+692 GFEFEGKQVSVWF

-737 QVEKG
+737 QVENG

-785 NYPDSHASLVDILST
+785 NYPDSHARLVDILST
-800 PESVDMV
+800 PEGVDMV

-983 KELEKAQAKIER
+983 KALEKAQAKIER

-1012 FDGYRLPKAT
+1012 FDGYRLPKGT

-1106 EQEND
+1106 EQAQEPEQGEND
-1111 VPDIPEGELDWHIV
+1111 ISEGELDWHIV

-1133 QPAEWS
+1133 QPTEWS

-1161 THNTDASPVSV
+1161 THNTDADPVSV

-1220 HQYADGREGMRYRL
+1220 HQYADGREGVRYRL

-1356 KPDRAEIVEDFINIE
+1356 KPDRAEIEDDFINIE

-1441 EAVDYCHRNGIDF
+1441 EAVDYCHKNGIDF
-1454 ENAAEVDQWHTIEV
+1454 QNAGEVDQWHTIEV

-1477 QIQEDYAEKPL
+1477 KKQEDHAEKPL

-1495 LVLTGREYSA
+1495 LVLTGREYFA

-1563 GREALY
+1563 SKEAVY

-1577 GAESLEGLKEIEYE
+1577 GTESLEDLKEIEYE
-1591 IMEDESPYFS
+1591 IMEDESPDFR

-1858 NMGFEKGNVLEPAM
+1858 KMGFEKGNVLEPAM

-2020 LFLKKRDRVMD
+2020 IFLKKRDRVMD

-2081 RPFAEQLAEAISRID
+2081 RPFAEQLSEAISRID
-2096 GEIEEAA
+2096 GEIEEVE

-2147 KDTMME
+2147 KDTMLE

-2167 LIRVQLEEYPDTV
+2167 LIRVQLEEYPDAV

-2293 IFQNPVTDKWETADE
+2293 IFQNPITDKWETADE

-2324 AENHPEYA
+2324 AENHPEYT

-2368 MRDTFESPQH
+2368 MHDTFETPQH

-2440 MEDGK
+2440 TEDGK

-2465 REAFK
+2465 REAFR
-2470 DWVFRDPDRRQD
+2470 DWIFRDPDRRQD

-2634 MIERQIGEIELAI
+2634 MIERQISEIELAI

-2734 CQYLDELT
+2734 CQYLDEIT

-2906 ETSKAATCVE
+2906 ETSKASTCVE

-2931 QLIFCDLSTPK
+2931 QIIFCDLSTPK

-2962 PPEEISFI
+2962 PPEEIAFI

-3045 FRYVTEGTF
+3045 FRYVTESTF

-3096 ALATGNPYIKEKMDL
+3096 ALATGNPYIKQKMDL

-3116 KLKLMKGNHTSQK
+3116 KLKLMKANHTSQK

-3150 ISGMGADIQTAKA
+3150 ISGMTADIQTAKA

-3169 EQFLMKV
+3169 EQFFMKV
-3176 GDKVYTDKK
+3176 GDKAYTDKK
-3185 EAGTALV
+3185 EAGAALV
-3192 EMCKEMKTVNVP
+3192 EMCREMKTVNVP

-3277 TAKVEVTKPFAQEA
+3277 TAKVEVEKPFAQEA

-3315 ALGMDDAPEEEN
+3315 ALGMDDVSEEEN

-3333 GHDVQKLGK
+3333 GHNVNHSALQ
-3342 NDLKPWQEEKPETRE
+3342 NDLKLGQEENPETEE

-3370 ARHNYAVDN
+3370 ARHNYTVDN

-3403 KLEAFKVKA
+3403 KLEVFKVKA
-3412 AGGDAEKAM
+3412 AGTEKQENR
-3421 PKKAKEKTETL
+3421 KEKGKEVTM

>member
-1 MAEQYLVSKKYHEIS
+1 MAGEYLVSKKYHEIS
-16 LLAGETAR
+16 MLAGETAGR
-24 QVSKN
+24 VSKN
-29 GEEWAKYLTTAA
+29 GKEWTKYLDTAA
-41 RLYRYPFDDQ
+41 RLYKYPFEDQ

-59 DASACATMETWNEKM
+59 DAKACATMGIWNEKM

-102 VSDVHKSRR
+102 VSNVHKSRR
-111 LGKDPYLWEI
+111 IGKDPYLWEI
-121 REEHKDA
+121 REEHKDV

-135 TYGATDKDNSFES
+135 TYGATDKGNSFEG
-148 RLMEIAGRIAE
+148 RLMEIARRIAE
-159 DYYGELMQDMSYAKE
+159 DYYTEILPDLLYSKE
-174 GSFLEELDGLNV
+174 GSFLEELDELNV

-199 YTLLSRCGAD
+199 YTILSRCGAD
-209 MDLWKDELNFDYI
+209 MDLWKDDLNFDYI
-222 SEFNTTKALSVIG
+222 SEFNTSMALSVVG
-235 NATTDMCKPILM
+235 NATTDMCKPLLM

-262 QKASNKA
+262 NKA
-269 KEKASGVQ
+269 KEKANAVQ
-277 IDNIEKNPQK
+277 TDTNEKNPEK
-287 VLANTP
+287 TLANIP
-293 EPRYNALKRES
+293 DPRYNALKRES
-304 VLQTRTDIPIYVTG
+304 ENEPQTETTT
-318 EQAVKNIETE
+318 NHIETE

-339 RGLSDTQPDTGQ
+339 RGLSDTEPGAGQ
-351 RAGGAADQ
+351 RAGGTADQ
-359 VRADAQ
+359 VRTDAE

-375 LQRASADG
+375 LQRAADDG
-383 RTESTLSGDT
+383 KTERALSGDT
-393 ETGRGEDGLSDGED
+393 EAGRGADGLPDGADGE
-407 GGSRGSGRSAES
+407 SRGSGRSTES
-419 VRSDEMGGEDERN
+419 VRSDEMGGEDE
-432 QALGGGK
+432 QHQELGRGN
-439 RTDGAGLQPLNSGL
+439 RADGVGVQPLSSEE
-453 QQNKEEAVKPD
+453 QQNKETEEPD
-464 NDRSSGEDSLS
+464 NGEDSLS
-475 GSFLDNLEFAEKA
+475 GSFLDNPDFAEKTME
-488 VEIQKGILCS
+488 VQKGILCS
-498 DDFLI
+498 DSFLI

-512 FAMEQD
+512 FAMETD
-518 IRMQTEYLKNSF
+518 TRLQTEYFKNCF
-530 RMEEFTELDIGE
+530 HFNIYYGYEAAGIPVGFYANEEGIHFNMSGKPGVEN
-542 MRAGY
+542 
-547 RADED
+547 
-552 GLTMWKGHYL
+552 
-562 TREAEA
+562 EAL
-568 RISWEDA
+568 ISWEDA
-575 RFFVNSY
+575 RFLVNSY
-582 IEDGVYLLP
+582 MEDDVYLLP

-601 GMYQQLDLFSMF
+601 GMYQQLDLFSLF
-613 TEQVG
+613 SEQVG
-618 SIAMKEAEA
+618 SIAVKEAEQ
-627 GIIPAEKTSP
+627 GIIPAEKISP
-637 EPTKEVITKEQLD
+637 EPQKKALPKEQLD
-650 TILRSGGGR
+650 TILQSGGGR
-659 ENSRKRIYAKYQQ
+659 DNSRKRIYAKYQQ

-679 AEFLKKEYKTTGK
+679 AEFLKKEYGTTGK
-692 GFEFEGKQIAVWF
+692 GFEFDGKQVSVWF
-705 DGQGMTA
+705 NEQGMTA
-712 GDGTS
+712 GYGTS
-717 AIENPKFTMSWQEI
+717 ALENPRFTMSWQEI
-731 ETQIRS
+731 ETVIRS
-737 QVEKG
+737 QVESG
-742 TYMGANEAYLV
+742 AYMGANEVYLV
-753 DEVERGRIADHL
+753 DEVERSRIATYAA
-765 YFFFR
+765 YFFY
-770 DGMGEAP
+770 DGIGELP
-777 EELEMKFA
+777 EELFEKVGNRSDA
-785 NYPDSHASLVDILST
+785 HAKMVELLSS
-800 PESVDMV
+800 PEGIDLV
-807 ASHMDKA
+807 ASCMDKA
-814 LAQLESG
+814 LHQLETG
-821 EKKLRFR
+821 EKKLRIR
-828 SVMPKEELRAELD
+828 SVMSKEELRAELD
-841 NLLLQKKT
+841 NLLLEKKT

-872 LGRGSGFEHGSFRIY
+872 LGGGSGYQHGSFRIY

-901 FLKKEYGIG
+901 FLKKEYGTG
-910 GSSHALAGADH
+910 GRSDALAGADH

-929 GISLKKGDLSKP
+929 GIRLRKGSLSEP
-941 YADVLLPWKA
+941 YADVLLSWKV
-951 VEKRIRKLIQEDK
+951 VEKRIRKLIEEDK
-964 YLFPE
+964 YLSPK
-969 GKEAYAEYKEEQAQ
+969 GKEAYAKYKEEQAQ
-983 KELEKAQAKIER
+983 KELEKAQAKMER
-995 DTKVACKDA
+995 DTKVSCKDA
-1004 VDRAIAEN
+1004 IDRAIAEN
-1012 FDGYRLPKAT
+1012 FDGYRLPKGT

-1032 ERVSYVLANTVMH
+1032 ERVSYVLANTIMH

-1060 KSIEPY
+1060 MSIEPY
-1066 AMYESRDIVAASHP
+1066 AMYENRDIVAASHP

-1095 HEKELAAQAEA
+1095 QEKELAAQAEA
-1106 EQEND
+1106 EQAQEPEQND
-1111 VPDIPEGELDWHIV
+1111 VSDISEGELDWHIV

-1133 QPAEWS
+1133 QPTEWS
-1139 AKLPNGEFLWIDR
+1139 AKLPDGEFLWIDK
-1152 ETGGYALYD
+1152 ETEGYALYN
-1161 THNTDASPVSV
+1161 THMTDASPVSV

-1185 YASELTAV
+1185 YAF
-1193 DVEIVEK
+1193 EIAHMEEVEK
-1200 TTVALESSEDFSE
+1200 ITVALESTEDFSE
-1213 PATGFYT
+1213 PGIGFYT
-1220 HQYADGREGMRYRL
+1220 HHYADGREGVRYRL
-1234 VTTAE
+1234 VTMGE
-1239 DGLLIPY
+1239 DGLLVPY
-1246 PEHSRFFLNRELAQ
+1246 PEHNRFFINRELAQ
-1260 EYMDTH
+1260 EYIDNH

-1276 EMVFSSMQK
+1276 EMVYGSMRK
-1285 QSAYKREQNER
+1285 QSEYKREQAQK
-1296 ETSGHDVQR
+1296 ETSGHDVQKS
-1305 LEDTIFIDGQ
+1305 EDTISIDGQ
-1315 ECVKTDEWKS
+1315 ECIKTDEWKA
-1325 GDDVYV
+1325 GDNKYV
-1331 LGNSIEDSDFF
+1331 LGNSVEDSDFF
-1342 YAEVNGNTRFEYDH
+1342 YAEVNGDTHFEYDH
-1356 KPDRAEIVEDFINIE
+1356 EPDREEVEDDFIDLE

-1380 AEVFSRFEGG
+1380 AQIFSRFEG
-1390 GEVSEFYYAISLTSD
+1390 SD
-1405 AFADSYCISVMDG
+1405 DFPDIDAD
-1418 STGEEVQPYR
+1418 
-1428 DSHGD
+1428 
-1433 MPTFKTVD
+1433 
-1441 EAVDYCHRNGIDF
+1441 
-1454 ENAAEVDQWHTIEV
+1454 
-1468 ERAKAVSDG
+1468 
-1477 QIQEDYAEKPL
+1477 EKPL
-1488 TADDIQN
+1488 TADDIKN
-1495 LVLTGREYSA
+1495 LVLINREYFA
-1505 GSRTTVY
+1505 TSRTTVY

-1548 ERMSEPELERLEGIL
+1548 ERMPEPELERLEGIL
-1563 GREALY
+1563 SREAVY

-1577 GAESLEGLKEIEYE
+1577 GTESLEDLKELEYE
-1591 IMEDESPYFS
+1591 IMEDESPEFP

-1612 QKEREMSVPEQET
+1612 QKERELSAPEQET

-1630 QKRDYRVGDR
+1630 QKQKYRIGVR

-1662 RSLLNPPR
+1662 RSLVNPPR
-1670 RLESRENFEKLLRQ
+1670 RLESWENFEKLLRQ
-1684 DERNAHLFTPEEK
+1684 DERNAHLFTPEERK
-1697 EPDQMGYTAETVE
+1697 
-1710 VYPGEKNNLPY
+1710 
-1721 DVVVEKLHFEEPE
+1721 PE

-1739 KTVQIDKSG
+1739 KLDYKVGDIVTIDGTEFMIDDISDEEVQLRDPTLFYPMLWTESRENFELLLAREAENTLPEPERNSPVKQAEPKIDKSG
-1748 AVNFHITDDT
+1748 AVNFHITDDS

-1765 EKFKRNIDAIR
+1765 EKFRRNVEAIR
-1776 TLEKIEGENRIA
+1776 TLEAIESENRIA

-1819 YQELKSLLSDAE
+1819 YQELKSLLSETE

-1858 NMGFEKGNVLEPAM
+1858 KMGFEKGNVLEPAM

-1910 DIKISGFEKT
+1910 NIKISGFEKT

-2061 KMEMVSGPYGMEST
+2061 NMEMVSGPYGMEST

-2081 RPFAEQLAEAISRID
+2081 RPFAEQLREAISRID
-2096 GEIEEAA
+2096 GEFEEAA
-2103 LDELDSEAADQTI
+2103 LDELEDEFADQTI
-2116 PADPD
+2116 PADPY

-2127 TLVDDKVYYRENSIM
+2127 TLVDDKVYYRENSVM

-2147 KDTMME
+2147 KDSMLE
-2153 RIKGMVGIRDCTQE
+2153 RIKGMIAIRNCTQE
-2167 LIRVQLEEYPDTV
+2167 LINVQLEEYPDTV
-2180 ILEKQAELNKLY
+2180 IWEKQAELNSLY
-2192 DDFSKKYGLINSQ
+2192 DAFSKKFGLINSQ

-2268 KVDLDYMAELSGK
+2268 RVDLDYMAELTGK
-2281 DADTIK
+2281 SIDTIK
-2287 EELTGV
+2287 EELTGI

-2316 KLETAKTY
+2316 KLETAKVY
-2324 AENHPEYA
+2324 AENHPEFT

-2353 RIGATWVKPEYLEDF
+2353 RIGATWIKPEYLEDF
-2368 MRDTFESPQH
+2368 MRDIFETPQH
-2378 LFDKNVMGIQFSDV
+2378 LLNRDIMGIQYSDI
-2392 TGQWNVKGKNADFG
+2392 TGQWNVKGKNADYG

-2430 LKDSRVYDTI
+2430 LKDSRVYDTVV
-2440 MEDGK
+2440 EDGK

-2482 LVAKYNKLFNST
+2482 LVAKYNQLFNST

-2634 MIERQIGEIELAI
+2634 MIERQISEIELAI

-2677 NDTSRKDNVVTFEQL
+2677 NDATRKDNVVTFEQL

-2700 ESHFYKNL
+2700 ESHNYKNL

-2734 CQYLDELT
+2734 CQYLDEIT

-2818 ELIAL
+2818 ELISL

-2856 QDMVASL
+2856 QDMVSSL
-2863 AERAEAVRDRKVDA
+2863 ADRAEAVRNRLVEPYQ
-2877 SVDNMLKIT
+2877 DNMLKIT

-2894 DQRLINDMLPDN
+2894 DQRLINDVLPDSD
-2906 ETSKAATCVE
+2906 TSKAATCVE

-2948 VYDDIKNK
+2948 VYEDIRNK

-2962 PPEEISFI
+2962 PPEEIAFI
-2970 HEANTETRKAE
+2970 HEANTELRKAE

-3022 PSDIEQQEGRIL
+3022 PSDVGRIL
-3034 RQGNLNPKVKI
+3034 RTFKI
-3045 FRYVTEGTF
+3045 
-3054 DSYSWQLIENKQKFI
+3054 
-3069 GQIMTSK
+3069 
-3076 SPVRSCEDV
+3076 
-3085 DEAALTYAEVK
+3085 
-3096 ALATGNPYIKEKMDL
+3096 
-3111 DIQVS
+3111 
-3116 KLKLMKGNHTSQK
+3116 
-3129 YRLEDNIAK
+3129 
-3138 HYPQQIAILKER
+3138 
-3150 ISGMGADIQTAKA
+3150 
-3163 NLPADK
+3163 
-3169 EQFLMKV
+3169 
-3176 GDKVYTDKK
+3176 KK
-3185 EAGTALV
+3185 
-3192 EMCKEMKTVNVP
+3192 N
-3204 ATVGEYAGFKMAVS
+3204 
-3218 FDSFNHK
+3218 
-3225 FVMNLKGQ
+3225 
-3233 LSHNLEIG
+3233 
-3241 SDPLGNIARINH
+3241 
-3253 ALESMPKQLSEA
+3253 
-3265 QTKLETVERQLE
+3265 
-3277 TAKVEVTKPFAQEA
+3277 VEVT
-3291 ELAEKLERLS
+3291 
-3301 ALNALLNMDEKGDD
+3301 
-3315 ALGMDDAPEEEN
+3315 
-3327 EGQETS
+3327 
-3333 GHDVQKLGK
+3333 
-3342 NDLKPWQEEKPETRE
+3342 
-3357 SVADAP
+3357 
-3363 TPYPVEN
+3363 
-3370 ARHNYAVDN
+3370 DN
-3379 GNPQGLKLTAGMADK
+3379 GKIII
-3394 PVQRTSLKE
+3394 
-3403 KLEAFKVKA
+3403 
-3412 AGGDAEKAM
+3412 
-3421 PKKAKEKTETL
+3421 